1 MKKMSRVILLGTIM
15 FTLGACKNNKTTTES
30 VLAESITNESSI
42 SEVAESSSIVEEV
55 ESGPIFVGSLGTYE
69 FISFEQVTSHVGDL
83 QSMAIL
89 MNYTNTS
96 DTQQNPREAFI
107 TDMVG
112 EQETDTTVETL
123 ETVTSSDGRIP
134 LDYSNREAV
143 DMAEKNIKPGATVEV
158 VVAVQL
164 IYPGNPLYLRDLN
177 TTEIDNG
184 SKYEKIIET
193 TIKEAPVQEENSL
206 ISLENYNA
214 LESYNALEI
223 EYARILLMT
232 DAIDPN
238 SSVVYVAH
246 TPAGTPISSY
256 SSGSEEYPNDV
267 TILFG
272 EYSASG
278 SITYSSN
285 GDGTITI
292 YPVPSHWH
300 QSDQSPEG
308 YRALTQEILDTAQ
321 TVYVDPGDDTN
332 VINKIESVDFMYQ

>member
-1 MKKMSRVILLGTIM
+1 MRKMSRVILLGIIM
-15 FTLGACKNNKTTTES
+15 FTLGACKNNETTAEG

-42 SEVAESSSIVEEV
+42 SEIAESSSIVEEV

-164 IYPGNPLYLRDLN
+164 IFPGKPLYLRDLN
-177 TTEIDNG
+177 TTGIDNG
-184 SKYEKIIET
+184 SKYGK
-193 TIKEAPVQEENSL
+193 N
-206 ISLENYNA
+206 NRN
-214 LESYNALEI
+214 
-223 EYARILLMT
+223 
-232 DAIDPN
+232 
-238 SSVVYVAH
+238 H
-246 TPAGTPISSY
+246 
-256 SSGSEEYPNDV
+256 
-267 TILFG
+267 
-272 EYSASG
+272 
-278 SITYSSN
+278 
-285 GDGTITI
+285 
-292 YPVPSHWH
+292 H
-300 QSDQSPEG
+300 
-308 YRALTQEILDTAQ
+308 
-321 TVYVDPGDDTN
+321 
-332 VINKIESVDFMYQ
+332 